1 MIDKKK
7 ENMMNQL
14 IKSGQVVELTVLEE
28 QGSRYILTNGDLEI
42 PLNASDVA
50 ETIAIGDVLKVFL
63 YTDRR
68 GDLQATTAIP
78 HITEADYGWARV
90 LKVTKEGAFCDIGTS
105 REVLVRAEDLPAI
118 EEVWP
123 ESGDHLYITL
133 RTDRNGDLF
142 GRLITEEKVNDMYEG
157 AAEDMFNKNITARPY
172 RLLPVGSFLLGV
184 DNPHRIFVHE
194 SEMKAEP
201 RLGQEV
207 QVRIIDVK
215 EDGSLNGSFLP
226 RKHERLGEDAEKI
239 FAYLESVSGKMPFG
253 DKSTPEEISEMFK
266 MSKGSFKRALGTL
279 MKARKITQKDGWTEI
294 V

>member
-1 MIDKKK
+1 
-7 ENMMNQL
+7 MNQL

-28 QGSRYILTNGDLEI
+28 QGSRYILTNGELEI
-42 PLNASDVA
+42 PLNVSDVLEA
-50 ETIAIGDVLKVFL
+50 LTIGAHVKVFL

-68 GDLQATTAIP
+68 GELQATTAVP
-78 HITEADYGWARV
+78 HITEANYGWARV

-118 EEVWP
+118 QEVWP
-123 ESGDHLYITL
+123 EAGDHLYMTL

-142 GRLITEEKVNDMYEG
+142 GRLITEEKVNEMYEG
-157 AAEDMFNKNITARPY
+157 ANEDAFNKNITARPY
-172 RLLPVGSFLLGV
+172 RLLPVGSFLIGV
-184 DNPHRIFVHE
+184 DAPYRIFIHE

-201 RLGQEV
+201 RLGQDL

-215 EDGSLNGSFLP
+215 EDGSLNGSLLP

-239 FAYLESVSGKMPFG
+239 FSYLESVGGKMPFS
-253 DKSTPEEISEMFK
+253 DKSTPEEIQEMFN

-279 MKARKITQKDGWTEI
+279 MKARKIIQKDGWTEI